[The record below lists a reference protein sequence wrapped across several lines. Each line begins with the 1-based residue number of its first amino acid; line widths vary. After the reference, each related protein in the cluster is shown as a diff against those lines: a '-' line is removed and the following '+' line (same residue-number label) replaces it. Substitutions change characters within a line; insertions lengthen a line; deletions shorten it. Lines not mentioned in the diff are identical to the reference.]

1 MPEQKKLRTLL
12 LNNPIYLDYAAT
24 TPVAPEVAA
33 CMMQHLTADGVFA
46 NPSSIQHCFGEQ
58 AEMVVENARSTI
70 ANYLHCKAKELIFT
84 SGATESNNLAIKG
97 IAYSRR
103 DQGNHIIT
111 VATEHKAILD
121 TCKQLEKEGFSVT
134 YLKPDINGLI
144 SIEQL
149 NHAITETTLLV
160 SIMQVNNETGVIQDI
175 ADIAK
180 LTNEKSILLHVDAA
194 QSAGKIAID
203 LSQLPIDLLSLSA
216 HKFYGPKGIGC
227 LFIRNRAR
235 MHLQPLI
242 HGGGQEYSLRPGTL
256 ATHQIASM
264 AKAFELA
271 HDRLNDDAQHIT
283 SLRHAFLKQLENLGG
298 ITFNGS
304 SKSYLP
310 NIINISFEN
319 VSSDSLI
326 IALRDK
332 VALSSSSACN
342 SGAVEASY
350 VLRAMGIEGERLY
363 SAVRFSFGR
372 YTTEQEIKQAGE
384 IICTEVRR
392 LRVLAA

>member
-1 MPEQKKLRTLL
+1 
-12 LNNPIYLDYAAT
+12 
-24 TPVAPEVAA
+24 
-33 CMMQHLTADGVFA
+33 MMQHLTADGIFA

-111 VATEHKAILD
+111 VATEHKATLD

-149 NHAITETTLLV
+149 NHAITEATLLV
-160 SIMQVNNETGVIQDI
+160 PIMQVNNETGVIQDI
-175 ADIAK
+175 AAIAK

-256 ATHQIASM
+256 ATHQIVGM

-271 HDRLNDDAQHIT
+271 HERLNDDAQHIT

-298 ITFNGS
+298 ITINGS

-332 VALSSSSACN
+332 VALSSRSACN

>member
-1 MPEQKKLRTLL
+1 

-24 TPVAPEVAA
+24 TPVAPDVAK
-33 CMMQHLTADGVFA
+33 CMMQHLTTDGIFA

-58 AEMVVENARSTI
+58 AEIAVENARSTM
-70 ANYLHCKAKELIFT
+70 AKHLHCKAKELIFT

-111 VATEHKAILD
+111 VATEHKAVLD
-121 TCKQLEKEGFSVT
+121 TCKRLEKEGFSVT
-134 YLKPDINGLI
+134 YLKPDMKGLI
-144 SIEQL
+144 NIEQL
-149 NHAITETTLLV
+149 NNAITETTLLV

-175 ADIAK
+175 AAIAK
-180 LTNEKSILLHVDAA
+180 LTSEKNILLHVDAA
-194 QSAGKIAID
+194 QSAGKIAIN

-227 LFIRNRAR
+227 LFIRHRAR
-235 MHLQPLI
+235 IHLQPLI

-256 ATHQIASM
+256 ATHQIAGM

-271 HDRLNDDAQHIT
+271 HERLNNDSQHIT
-283 SLRHAFLKQLENLGG
+283 SLRHAFLEKLGG
-298 ITFNGS
+298 LDGITLNGS
-304 SKSYLP
+304 SNSYLP
-310 NIINISFEN
+310 NIINMSFEN

-326 IALRDK
+326 IALRDQ

-342 SGAVEASY
+342 SGAIEASY

-363 SAVRFSFGR
+363 SAIRFSFGR
-372 YTTEQEIKQAGE
+372 YTTAQEIQQAGE

-392 LRVLAA
+392 LRLLAVQ

>member
-1 MPEQKKLRTLL
+1 MNK
-12 LNNPIYLDYAAT
+12 PIYLDYAAT
-24 TPVAPEVAA
+24 TPVAPEVAK
-33 CMMQHLTADGVFA
+33 CMMQHLTADGIFA

-58 AEMVVENARSTI
+58 AEIAVENARSTM
-70 ANYLHCKAKELIFT
+70 ASYLHCKAKELVFT

-103 DQGNHIIT
+103 DHGNHIIT
-111 VATEHKAILD
+111 VATEHKAVLD
-121 TCKQLEKEGFSVT
+121 TCKQLEKEGFNVT
-134 YLKPDINGLI
+134 YLRPDMNGLI

-149 NHAITETTLLV
+149 NNAITEATLLV

-175 ADIAK
+175 AAIAK
-180 LTNEKSILLHVDAA
+180 LTSEKNVLLHVDAA
-194 QSAGKIAID
+194 QSSGKIAID

-227 LFIRNRAR
+227 LFIRNRKK

-256 ATHQIASM
+256 ATHQIAGM
-264 AKAFELA
+264 AKAFQLA
-271 HDRLNDDAQHIT
+271 NDRLNDDTQHIT
-283 SLRHAFLKQLENLGG
+283 SLRHAFLNQLENLGG
-298 ITFNGS
+298 ITINGNPQS
-304 SKSYLP
+304 SLP
-310 NIINISFEN
+310 NIINLSFED

-332 VALSSSSACN
+332 VAISSSSACN
-342 SGAVEASY
+342 SGAIEASY

-392 LRVLAA
+392 LRRLSAH

>member
-1 MPEQKKLRTLL
+1 M
-12 LNNPIYLDYAAT
+12 NNPIYLDYAAT
-24 TPVAPEVAA
+24 TPVAPEVAE
-33 CMMQHLTADGVFA
+33 CMMQHLTAAGIFA

-58 AEMVVENARSTI
+58 AEMAVENAR
-70 ANYLHCKAKELIFT
+70 ALMAKYLHCKTKELVFT

-103 DQGNHIIT
+103 NKGNHIIT
-111 VATEHKAILD
+111 VATEHKAVLD
-121 TCKQLEKEGFSVT
+121 TCKQLEKEGFNVT

-144 SIEQL
+144 SL
-149 NHAITETTLLV
+149 NDLTAAMTDETLLV

-175 ADIAK
+175 AAIAK
-180 LTNEKSILLHVDAA
+180 LTAERNVLLHVDAA

-203 LSQLPIDLLSLSA
+203 LAELPIDLLSLSA

-227 LFIRNRAR
+227 LFIRNRAK

-256 ATHQIASM
+256 ATHQIAAM

-271 HDRLNDDAQHIT
+271 NQRLSEDAHHIAV
-283 SLRHAFLKQLENLGG
+283 LRQAFLEPLESLGG
-298 ITFNGS
+298 ITINGRS
-304 SKSYLP
+304 EASIP
-310 NIINISFEN
+310 NILNLSFED
-319 VSSDSLI
+319 VGADSLI

-332 VALSSSSACN
+332 IALSSSSACN
-342 SGAVEASY
+342 SGAIEASY

-372 YTTEQEIKQAGE
+372 YTTEQEIKQAGD
-384 IICTEVRR
+384 IISTEVKR
-392 LRVLAA
+392 LRELARL

>member
-1 MPEQKKLRTLL
+1 
-12 LNNPIYLDYAAT
+12 
-24 TPVAPEVAA
+24 
-33 CMMQHLTADGVFA
+33 
-46 NPSSIQHCFGEQ
+46 
-58 AEMVVENARSTI
+58 
-70 ANYLHCKAKELIFT
+70 
-84 SGATESNNLAIKG
+84 
-97 IAYSRR
+97 
-103 DQGNHIIT
+103 
-111 VATEHKAILD
+111 
-121 TCKQLEKEGFSVT
+121 
-134 YLKPDINGLI
+134 
-144 SIEQL
+144 
-149 NHAITETTLLV
+149 
-160 SIMQVNNETGVIQDI
+160 VNNETGVIQDI
-175 ADIAK
+175 AAIAK
-180 LTNEKSILLHVDAA
+180 LTSEKNILLHVDAA

-256 ATHQIASM
+256 ATHQIAGM

-271 HDRLNDDAQHIT
+271 HERLNNDSQHIT
-283 SLRHAFLKQLENLGG
+283 SLRHAFLEKLGG
-298 ITFNGS
+298 LDGITINSS

-310 NIINISFEN
+310 NIINMSFEN

-326 IALRDK
+326 IALRDQ

-342 SGAVEASY
+342 SGAIEASY

-384 IICTEVRR
+384 IICTKVRR
-392 LRVLAA
+392 LRELAA

>member
-1 MPEQKKLRTLL
+1 M
-12 LNNPIYLDYAAT
+12 NNPIYLDYAAT
-24 TPVAPEVAA
+24 TPVAPEVAE
-33 CMMQHLTADGVFA
+33 CMMQHLTTAGIFA

-58 AEMVVENARSTI
+58 AEMAVENAR
-70 ANYLHCKAKELIFT
+70 ALMAKYLHCKTKELVFT

-103 DQGNHIIT
+103 EQGKHIIS
-111 VATEHKAILD
+111 VATEHKAVLD
-121 TCKQLEKEGFSVT
+121 TCQQLEKEGFNVT

-144 SIEQL
+144 NL
-149 NHAITETTLLV
+149 DDLTAAITDETLLV

-175 ADIAK
+175 AAIAK
-180 LTNEKSILLHVDAA
+180 LTTERNVLLHVDAA

-203 LSQLPIDLLSLSA
+203 LSELAIDLLSLSA

-227 LFIRNRAR
+227 LFIRNRAK

-256 ATHQIASM
+256 ATHQIAAM

-271 HDRLNDDAQHIT
+271 NQRLSEDAQHIAV
-283 SLRHAFLKQLENLGG
+283 LRHAFLEPLESLGG
-298 ITFNGS
+298 ITINGRS
-304 SKSYLP
+304 EASIP
-310 NIINISFEN
+310 NILNISFED
-319 VSSDSLI
+319 VGADSLI

-332 VALSSSSACN
+332 IALSSSSACN
-342 SGAVEASY
+342 SGAIEASY

-372 YTTEQEIKQAGE
+372 YTTEQEIKQAGD
-384 IICTEVRR
+384 IICTEVKR
-392 LRVLAA
+392 LRKLARL

>member
-1 MPEQKKLRTLL
+1 MNK
-12 LNNPIYLDYAAT
+12 PIYLDYAAT
-24 TPVAPEVAA
+24 TPVAPEVAK
-33 CMMQHLTADGVFA
+33 CMMQHLTADGIFA

-58 AEMVVENARSTI
+58 AEMAVENARSTM
-70 ANYLHCKAKELIFT
+70 ASYLHCKAKELIFT

-111 VATEHKAILD
+111 VATEHKAVLD
-121 TCKQLEKEGFSVT
+121 TCKQLEKEGFNVT
-134 YLKPDINGLI
+134 YLGPDMNGLI

-149 NHAITETTLLV
+149 KNAITEATLLV
-160 SIMQVNNETGVIQDI
+160 SIMQANNETGVIQDI
-175 ADIAK
+175 AAIAK
-180 LTNEKSILLHVDAA
+180 LTTEKNVLLHVDAA

-203 LSQLPIDLLSLSA
+203 LSVLPIDLLSLSA

-227 LFIRNRAR
+227 LFIRNRAK

-256 ATHQIASM
+256 ATHQIAGM
-264 AKAFELA
+264 AQAFTLA
-271 HDRLNDDAQHIT
+271 NERLEEDTRHINA
-283 SLRHAFLKQLENLGG
+283 LRQLFLTQLNTVGG
-298 ITFNGS
+298 ISINGS
-304 SKSYLP
+304 AQSSIA
-310 NIINISFEN
+310 NIINISFDDVGSE
-319 VSSDSLI
+319 SLI

-332 VALSSSSACN
+332 IAISSSSACN

-372 YTTEQEIKQAGE
+372 YTSKQEIQQAADT
-384 IICTEVRR
+384 INSEVKR
-392 LRVLAA
+392 LRAMTT